1 MTAAAAAD
9 APGREVAA
17 APLARPRGRLFRK
30 YVLFFGAVIG
40 AALVGSGAFEIW
52 FVYRQHLDSLEELQ
66 RVQADAAADKIEQ
79 FTAAIQDQLG
89 WTVQLPWS
97 TTATA
102 MRPWTRALA
111 GLQAGPFFTPAGME
125 RLVVGLGRRAVLIV
139 RSREIDVHRF
149 DAIRLQGRVDAIT
162 ELSLVDPDGFEQFR
176 VSTIAMEVIG
186 SRLDLSG
193 EPKFREAITGGS
205 YFGPVYF
212 RRESEPYMTIAVG
225 GSRRVN
231 GVAIAEVNLKFIF
244 DLIAGMEVGE
254 SGIAYV
260 VDPTGRLL
268 AHPETSLVLRNLDL
282 SSLPQVRAA
291 IETGAPTP
299 RGARDLDGRAV
310 VTTYATIPQ
319 LGWLVFVEVPLSEAL
334 TPIYLSL
341 ARTGGILLLGLVVAG
356 VAGIFFARRM
366 VGPIS
371 RLEEGAAV
379 IGSGD
384 LTHRIDVRTGD
395 ELEALANQFNDMA
408 GRLEESRVG
417 LERRVS
423 ERTQELARSVE
434 ELVALGEV
442 SQALNST
449 LDGEAV
455 LTTIVSKAVQL
466 SGAKAGG
473 VHELD
478 EGTGTFRLIAS
489 FGSPDGVTREIN
501 SLRIR
506 RGETAIG
513 IATLERRPIQI
524 ADLDALPPTP
534 LREVLVRG
542 GFRSLLALPLL
553 RGDRVLGALVVR
565 REAPGAFA
573 DETVRLLETL
583 ASQSAVAIR
592 NAQLFADLA
601 EQGRQLSLA
610 SSHKSQFLANM
621 SHELRTPLNAILGFA
636 ELMLDD
642 IYGPLP
648 PRTRQVVERLHAN
661 GSHLLGLVNDV
672 LDLSKIEAGQLTL
685 SLGDYDLAAVV
696 RSVAAA
702 TEPLARARNLDLRV
716 VMPDR
721 LPPGRGDE
729 RRLRQ
734 VLLNLVGNAIK
745 FTDAGFVEIVVR
757 RLGGRFEIDVTDTGP
772 GIAEADRDRIFLEF
786 QQGEGA
792 KGGTG
797 LGLAIS
803 QRIVALHGG
812 SIRLLARDAG
822 AAFRVDIPIIVAAG
836 FADA

>member
-1 MTAAAAAD
+1 MTVATAAD
-9 APGREVAA
+9 APGRDLAA
-17 APLARPRGRLFRK
+17 MPAARPRGGLFRK
-30 YVLFFGAVIG
+30 YVLFFGAVIST
-40 AALVGSGAFEIW
+40 ALVGSGALEIW
-52 FVYRQHLDSLEELQ
+52 FGYREQMESLEDIQ
-66 RVQADAAADKIEQ
+66 RIQADAAAYKIEQ
-79 FTAAIQDQLG
+79 FAVSIQDQLG
-89 WTVQLPWS
+89 WTVQLPWP
-97 TTATA
+97 TTVTA
-102 MRPWTRALA
+102 MRPWAGVRAA
-111 GLQAGPFFTPAGME
+111 VRASPFFTAAGMN
-125 RLVVGLGRRAVLIV
+125 RLVAGLAARAVAIA
-139 RSREIDVHRF
+139 RRQEIQAHRF
-149 DAIRLQGRVDAIT
+149 DAVRLLGRVEAIT

-176 VSTIAMEVIG
+176 VSTLAMEVIG
-186 SRLDLSG
+186 SRRDLSG
-193 EPKFREAITGGS
+193 EPKFREAIDSGA
-205 YFGPVYF
+205 YFGPVYY

-225 GSRRVN
+225 GLRRVN

-244 DLIAGMEVGE
+244 DLIAGVEVGE

-260 VDPTGRLL
+260 VDPTGRLV

-282 SSLPQVRAA
+282 SALPQVRAA
-291 IETGAPTP
+291 IDGATP
-299 RGARDLDGRAV
+299 PEDARDLDGNAV

-319 LGWLVFVEVPLSEAL
+319 LGWLVFVELPISEAL
-334 TPIYLSL
+334 APVYLSL
-341 ARTGGILLLGLVVAG
+341 ARTGGLLLLGLIVAG
-356 VAGIFFARRM
+356 AAGVLLARRM

-371 RLEEGAAV
+371 RLQTGAAV
-379 IGSGD
+379 IGRGD

-395 ELEALANQFNDMA
+395 ELEALADEFNDMA

-423 ERTQELARSVE
+423 ERTRDLARSVE

-449 LDGEAV
+449 LDVEAV
-455 LTTIVSKAVQL
+455 LTTIVAKAVQL
-466 SGAKAGG
+466 SSARAGG

-478 EGTGTFRLIAS
+478 EVSGTFRLIAS
-489 FGSPDGVTREIN
+489 FGSTDELTRDIN
-501 SLRIR
+501 ALRIR

-513 IATLERRPIQI
+513 IATLERRPTQI
-524 ADLDALPPTP
+524 ADLETLPPSP
-534 LREVLVRG
+534 VRDVLIRG

-565 REAPGAFA
+565 REAAGAFS

-583 ASQSAVAIR
+583 ASQSAIAIR

-610 SSHKSQFLANM
+610 SAHKSQFLANM

-642 IYGPLP
+642 IYGPLS
-648 PRTRQVVERLHAN
+648 PRTRQVVERLQAN
-661 GSHLLGLVNDV
+661 GVHLLGLINDV

-685 SLGDYDLAAVV
+685 TLGDYDLASVV
-696 RSVAAA
+696 RSVASA
-702 TEPLARARNLDLRV
+702 TEPLARARQLELRV
-716 VMPDR
+716 VLPER

-745 FTDAGFVEIVVR
+745 FTDAGFVEIAVR
-757 RLGGRFEIDVTDTGP
+757 QQGGRFEIDVADSGP
-772 GIAEADRDRIFLEF
+772 GVAEADRERIFLEF
-786 QQGEGA
+786 QQGGSA
-792 KGGTG
+792 RGGTG

-822 AAFRVDIPIIVAAG
+822 AAFRVDVPILVAAEL
-836 FADA
+836 ADA